1 MAVCWN
7 VAEGWPT
14 EALEKGVLR
23 SVEDGL
29 VELLELLEARSEEVP
44 EDVHALGERLSR
56 LFEERDTHYDLTD
69 GRPYDCAG
77 CLAKSARSSE

>member
-44 EDVHALGERLSR
+44 EDVRALGERLSR
-56 LFEERDTHYDLTD
+56 LLEERDTHYDLTD
-69 GRPYDCAG
+69 GRPHDCAA
-77 CLAKSARSSE
+77 CLARTARSRE